1 MRKLILSVLV
11 ALSAVL
17 PATAATNIIGTIPST
32 STVDRLY
39 YFIRQH
45 NSSFDREI
53 AVQFLAV
60 GQVYGVRG
68 DIAICQSIL
77 ETGWFKFDDGTAV
90 TPDQHNY
97 CGLGVTYTGATGCSF
112 PTIKDGVTA
121 QIQHL
126 YAYACTSPLPAG
138 ETLIDPRFN
147 YVNRGCAPT
156 WESLGDKWSSASNY
170 GTKILQLYDQM
181 CAYNVPTTSSI
192 STNPTSLSLSATT
205 GGLATQSIAVT
216 GSNLTSS
223 ITLTLSG
230 TNASLFSLSTSSL
243 TTAGGSV
250 SVAYRPTAA
259 GTHTATLTLKSGTA
273 TATVAITGTAK
284 DPDVNPD
291 WFTFDTV
298 IYKRNDM
305 ISSADGRFS
314 TGYGKYIYF
323 NDKANSQVV
332 RYDDKGYRTVY
343 ATVEGLG
350 TGITSDDAGNLL
362 VSTGFST
369 AASSTS
375 WVIINAQ
382 NQSQTPV
389 TFSGFTG
396 ARLDQ
401 VGRVVGDMTSST
413 GAYVYLTPNG
423 ASKIVA
429 VKIANSQFVSAKESP
444 ATSLTFNTST
454 IAQPMYTSVSQ
465 VNALSNAGASA
476 YYRQRSDRN
485 IYSWSGSSSN
495 SLGMADGATT
505 GEGFD
510 VFTLN
515 GTKYSVEPA
524 SGSYPYG
531 DGFVIRDL
539 SKNQIVYTNSCTIS
553 PSSQRFQS
561 INVRP
566 NADGVS
572 VTIYQSVSGEMM
584 AQYTFKDNR
593 ATPVTEP
600 PATPTFSPA
609 GGTYTSAQTV
619 SISCSTSGATIYYTT
634 NGSTPTTSSTKY
646 TSAITVS
653 STTTIKAIAVKDGQ
667 SSSVASATYTIN
679 TATAPAAPT
688 FSPAAGTYATAQTVS
703 ISCATSGATIYYTAN
718 GSTPTTSS
726 AKYTVPISVSSSM
739 TLKAIAVKNG
749 VSSAVSTAAYVI
761 DPSIAETV
769 ESPTFSP
776 AAGTYATAQ
785 TVSISCATSGAT
797 IYYTANGS
805 TPTTSSAKYTVP
817 ISVSS
822 SMTLKAIAVKNGVS
836 SAVSTAAYVI
846 DPSIAETVEKPTIS
860 PAGGV
865 FSEGQTVVVTL
876 ACATSGATIYYTANG
891 STPTASSARYT
902 VPMTITSNMTIKAV
916 AIKNGKS
923 SEVASAQFVFTNA
936 VEGVDADDADVV
948 NTDYFSLDGVR
959 LTAPLAGQPCIKVAT
974 LADGSLRVAKVV
986 IR

>member
-1 MRKLILSVLV
+1 MRKLSLCILV
-11 ALSAVL
+11 ALSAAL
-17 PATAATNIIGTIPST
+17 PSFAATNIIGTIPST

-39 YFIRQH
+39 YFIREK
-45 NSSFDREI
+45 NSTFEREI
-53 AVQFLAV
+53 AEEFLSV
-60 GQVYGVRG
+60 GQTYGVRG

-77 ETGWFKFDDGTAV
+77 ETGWFKFNDGTAV

-97 CGLGVTYTGATGCSF
+97 CGLGVTYTGSKGNSFAT
-112 PTIKDGVTA
+112 IHLGVTA

-126 YAYACTSPLPAG
+126 YAYATTAALPAG
-138 ETLIDPRFN
+138 ETLVDPRFN

-156 WESLGDKWSSASNY
+156 WESLGGKWSSASNY
-170 GTKILQLYDQM
+170 GTKILQLYNQM
-181 CAYNVPTTSSI
+181 CAYNVPSTASI
-192 STNPTSLSLSATT
+192 TTNPTSLSLSATT

-243 TTAGGSV
+243 TTVGGSV

-259 GTHTATLTLKSGTA
+259 GTHKATLTLKSGTA
-273 TATVAITGTAK
+273 TTTVAITGTAK

-298 IYKRNDM
+298 IYKRNDV
-305 ISSADGRFS
+305 ISSNEGRFS

-323 NDKANSQVV
+323 NDKENSQVV

-362 VSTGFST
+362 VNTGFSNVT
-369 AASSTS
+369 SSTS

-389 TFSGFTG
+389 TFSGFTA

-401 VGRVVGDMTSST
+401 VGRVVGDMTSSA

-444 ATSLTFNTST
+444 AMSLTFSTST
-454 IAQPMYTSVSQ
+454 IAQPMYTTVSQ
-465 VNALSNAGASA
+465 VNALSNVAASA
-476 YYRQRSDRN
+476 YVRQRTDRN
-485 IYSWSGSSSN
+485 IFSWNGTTST
-495 SLGMADGATT
+495 SLGAADGATN
-505 GEGFD
+505 GDGFD
-510 VFTLN
+510 VFTL
-515 GTKYSVEPA
+515 GSTKYSVEPA

-553 PSSQRFQS
+553 PSSARYQS
-561 INVRP
+561 ITVRP

-593 ATPVTEP
+593 LSPSTPP
-600 PATPTFSPA
+600 SAPTFSPA
-609 GGTYTSAQTV
+609 GGTYNSAQTV
-619 SISCSTSGATIYYTT
+619 TISCATSGATIYYTT
-634 NGSTPTTSSTKY
+634 NGSTPSASSTKY

-653 STTTIKAIAVKDGQ
+653 SSTTIKAIAIKDGL
-667 SSSVASATYTIN
+667 SSSVTTATYTIN
-679 TATAPAAPT
+679 TAAAPATPI
-688 FSPAAGTYATAQTVS
+688 FSPAGGTFATAQTVS
-703 ISCATSGATIYYTAN
+703 ISCATPGATIYYTAN

-726 AKYTVPISVSSSM
+726 AVYNVPMSVGASM
-739 TLKAIAVKNG
+739 TLKAIAVKDG
-749 VSSAVSTAAYVI
+749 VSSSVAKADFVI

-769 ESPTFSP
+769 E
-776 AAGTYATAQ
+776 A
-785 TVSISCATSGAT
+785 
-797 IYYTANGS
+797 
-805 TPTTSSAKYTVP
+805 
-817 ISVSS
+817 
-822 SMTLKAIAVKNGVS
+822 
-836 SAVSTAAYVI
+836 
-846 DPSIAETVEKPTIS
+846 PTIT
-860 PAGGV
+860 PAGGI
-865 FSEGQTVVVTL
+865 FSIGENVVVTL
-876 ACATSGATIYYTANG
+876 ACTTSGAEIYYTANG
-891 STPTASSARYT
+891 STPTASSARYNVAMT
-902 VPMTITSNMTIKAV
+902 VASNMTIKAV

-923 SEVASAQFVFTNA
+923 SAVTSAQFIFTN
-936 VEGVDADDADVV
+936 GVDDIDADDNVVRADYY
-948 NTDYFSLDGVR
+948 TLSGVKI
-959 LTAPLAGQPCIKVAT
+959 LTPTAGQPYIKVAT
-974 LADGSLRVAKVV
+974 LSDGSLRVTKVV
-986 IR
+986 TR